1 MTVEARYRQDGA
13 AAILSCVLD
22 DLVLLY
28 HRPSGQT
35 HMVISPVPEI
45 LEALEEDGAALTVAQ
60 LHARLAARY
69 DLGGAAEALPGIAA
83 HLTEL
88 AALGLVRIA

>member
-1 MTVEARYRQDGA
+1 MPHRYCQDREDAVA
-13 AAILSCVLD
+13 ACALED
-22 DLVLLY
+22 MVLLY

-45 LEALEEDGAALTVAQ
+45 LAALADGAALTAKEVHGE
-60 LHARLAARY
+60 LARLY
-69 DLGGAAEALPGIAA
+69 DLGPAEHAVPQIEA

-88 AALGLVRIA
+88 TALGLVRVA

>member
-45 LEALEEDGAALTVAQ
+45 LEALEDGAALTVAQ

-69 DLGGAAEALPGIAA
+69 ELGGAAEALPAIAA

>member
-1 MTVEARYRQDGA
+1 MPRRYCQDSPD
-13 AAILSCVLD
+13 AIASCVLED
-22 DLVLLY
+22 MVLLY

-45 LEALEEDGAALTVAQ
+45 LATLEEGAALTADEVLGQ
-60 LHARLAARY
+60 LARLY
-69 DLGGAAEALPGIAA
+69 NLDAAEEAVPQVEA

-88 AALGLVRIA
+88 TELGLVRVA